1 MGVFLIKTPEKGDAM
16 QEEPKN
22 EVQEETKA
30 EKKKMGPIAW
40 IKNYGY
46 YYKGWFLVGII
57 GVVILLAI
65 VFMLRYDGADLRL
78 SVVTQDPIEDETY
91 YSFLEKVDAYV
102 YDVDGDN
109 TKIPRFYRY
118 TLTES
123 KTSLA
128 LSELEEKIGSND
140 YLGFIVDE
148 AGYAYIKTICELRE
162 LSFFGIKPDA
172 DDPFRLTITGT
183 ALTEDTG
190 LDGTKYYLVM
200 KYIENTEYNDLYVS
214 GRTDILVGMG
224 LNNDSDP
231 DNNVTIQRQTNSG
244 FSLFGR

>member
-1 MGVFLIKTPEKGDAM
+1 M

-22 EVQEETKA
+22 EIQEKKAEIQEVPAA

-40 IKNYGY
+40 LKNYGY
-46 YYKGWFLVGII
+46 YYKGWFLVAGI
-57 GVVILLAI
+57 GVVVLLAI
-65 VFMLRYDGADLRL
+65 IFMLRYDGADLRL
-78 SVVTQDPIEDETY
+78 SVITQDPIGDEAY
-91 YSFLEKVDAYV
+91 YNFAEKVEAYV

-123 KTSLA
+123 KTSLD
-128 LSELEEKIGSND
+128 LSGLEEKLGSND

-148 AGYAYIKTICELRE
+148 AGYAYLKSLCDLRE
-162 LSFFGIKPDA
+162 LSYFGIQADA
-172 DDPFRLTITGT
+172 DDPYRLTITGT
-183 ALTEDTG
+183 PLTEETG
-190 LDGTKYYLVM
+190 MDGTDYYLVM
-200 KYIENTEYNDLYVS
+200 KYIDNTAYNDFYVS

-224 LNNDSDP
+224 RNNDADP
-231 DNNVTIQRQTNSG
+231 DNDVTIRTQKSNA